1 MRLDRCVLTVGSLL
15 GVRGGGG
22 DGQTDPAKG
31 ETRGQTC

>member
-15 GVRGGGG
+15 GVRGGG